1 MPRNRKVVSLSDSEG
16 SANRN
21 IALEYTFDE
30 DSEVQVHTRRCINIS
45 TIRTRSRALLYQDA
59 STNDLA
65 MSEPGNQPGM
75 SQQSINATSADG
87 IADITSR
94 LENVFL
100 NEFSALR
107 QILAESLS
115 ANRNRS
121 GGNENLNGGNREP
134 SSNNDRSFNES
145 WNNSRTDS
153 RAPNTTV
160 KVDKWNI
167 SYDRNEDVSDFLFK
181 VDTLAK
187 RSKCSDETLIASFH
201 ILLKGKAETW
211 FWAYLR
217 QAPNT
222 SLNEVKRAMRKQFG
236 RAENECDKI
245 LRIIERRQLP
255 KESFDDFFTEV
266 IAMNSRLS
274 QPMSDMKM
282 IDLIKNNVKDSV
294 GSLLFMDDSIDLD
307 SLRDAG
313 RRAERYVIRQNQQR
327 SRRFVSEIEEN
338 NGAEN
343 NLENNHEVEAFKFHK
358 NLNHVKNNID
368 TSRFKCWNCDQVGH
382 SFYDCPSKERKLFC
396 YRCGEKNV
404 TTPQCPK
411 RHQEN
416 KQANE

>member
-1 MPRNRKVVSLSDSEG
+1 M
-16 SANRN
+16 
-21 IALEYTFDE
+21 
-30 DSEVQVHTRRCINIS
+30 
-45 TIRTRSRALLYQDA
+45 
-59 STNDLA
+59 
-65 MSEPGNQPGM
+65 
-75 SQQSINATSADG
+75 
-87 IADITSR
+87 
-94 LENVFL
+94 
-100 NEFSALR
+100 
-107 QILAESLS
+107 
-115 ANRNRS
+115 
-121 GGNENLNGGNREP
+121 
-134 SSNNDRSFNES
+134 
-145 WNNSRTDS
+145 
-153 RAPNTTV
+153 
-160 KVDKWNI
+160 
-167 SYDRNEDVSDFLFK
+167 
-181 VDTLAK
+181 AK

-222 SLNEVKRAMRKQFG
+222 SLNEVKRAMRKQFD

-245 LRIIERRQLP
+245 VRIIERRQLP

-404 TTPQCPK
+404 TTPQCP
-411 RHQEN
+411 
-416 KQANE
+416 